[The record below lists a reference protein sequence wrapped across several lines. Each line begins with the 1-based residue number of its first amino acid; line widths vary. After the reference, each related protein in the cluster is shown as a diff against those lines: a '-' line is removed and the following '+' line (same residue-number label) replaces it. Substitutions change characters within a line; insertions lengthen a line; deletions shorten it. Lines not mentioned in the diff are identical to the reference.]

1 MSGWKKLA
9 AASAGGAGGLD
20 ITDVFSTYLYT
31 GNATERDITTGIDLA
46 GEDGLLWVKNR
57 SSTSDHSLFSPL
69 LGARKSLN
77 SNSTQSAYAS
87 TSPSP
92 ADKDLKSFNSDG
104 FSIFAAGYNANLN
117 VNGFEYVA
125 WSFRKAPKFFDVV
138 TYSGT
143 GNAGLTINHNL
154 GSVPGCIIIKSYD
167 HAKDWAVYHRGVD
180 ATNPEDYALVL
191 QKTDARE
198 DNVAWFNDT
207 APTATQFTVG
217 NKLDINTSGKNYIAY
232 IFAHNDGDG
241 EFGPDGSDIIK
252 CGSYVGN
259 GSTDGPEIDL
269 GFEPQ
274 WLMYKNTNGTDNWE
288 IVDTMR
294 GMPADGNTM
303 RILKANSSAAESS
316 DNAVGPNA
324 TGFKVTNPGG
334 SNNDNGSTY
343 IYMAIRRG
351 PLAAPTAGTEVFD
364 VKTRT
369 ANEPHFKSDFD
380 RVDFA
385 LYKSNIS
392 GTGDL
397 YAAPRLI
404 SNKILITNST
414 SAEINGGTGFVMD
427 FSGGWYGNSSAS
439 STSYSWMW
447 KRAPSYFDVV
457 CWNTENTANRRLKHN
472 LGVAP
477 EMVWIKNRAT
487 EQWYVY
493 QSDLGSNIQLRLDT
507 NDDVVTTSALWPSP
521 SATEFGIRE
530 NAIWNTG
537 TSLVGF
543 FFATLAGISKVG
555 SYTGNGSSQ
564 TIDCGF
570 TSGSR
575 FILIKRTDANGNWV
589 FFDSLRGIIAGNSPS
604 LFLNDTEGQRTSE
617 DIIDPASSG
626 FIVNQETQ
634 QNLNV
639 NGSNYIFYAIA

>member
-1 MSGWKKLA
+1 
-9 AASAGGAGGLD
+9 
-20 ITDVFSTYLYT
+20 
-31 GNATERDITTGIDLA
+31 
-46 GEDGLLWVKNR
+46 
-57 SSTSDHSLFSPL
+57 
-69 LGARKSLN
+69 
-77 SNSTQSAYAS
+77 
-87 TSPSP
+87 
-92 ADKDLKSFNSDG
+92 
-104 FSIFAAGYNANLN
+104 
-117 VNGFEYVA
+117 
-125 WSFRKAPKFFDVV
+125 
-138 TYSGT
+138 
-143 GNAGLTINHNL
+143 
-154 GSVPGCIIIKSYD
+154 
-167 HAKDWAVYHRGVD
+167 
-180 ATNPEDYALVL
+180 
-191 QKTDARE
+191 
-198 DNVAWFNDT
+198 
-207 APTATQFTVG
+207 
-217 NKLDINTSGKNYIAY
+217 
-232 IFAHNDGDG
+232 
-241 EFGPDGSDIIK
+241 
-252 CGSYVGN
+252 
-259 GSTDGPEIDL
+259 
-269 GFEPQ
+269 
-274 WLMYKNTNGTDNWE
+274 
-288 IVDTMR
+288 
-294 GMPADGNTM
+294 
-303 RILKANSSAAESS
+303 
-316 DNAVGPNA
+316 
-324 TGFKVTNPGG
+324 
-334 SNNDNGSTY
+334 
-343 IYMAIRRG
+343 
-351 PLAAPTAGTEVFD
+351 
-364 VKTRT
+364 
-369 ANEPHFKSDFD
+369 
-380 RVDFA
+380 
-385 LYKSNIS
+385 
-392 GTGDL
+392 L